1 MKFHFNKSVDKIV
14 VEDKKAKGLMV
25 DDKFLKFDRII
36 SNVDVNLTYKELLND
51 KTYLPDKE
59 NMSSSAIIFLGN

>member
-1 MKFHFNKSVDKIV
+1 M
-14 VEDKKAKGLMV
+14 E
-25 DDKFLKFDRII
+25 FDRII

-59 NMSSSAIIFLGN
+59 NMSSSAIIFFWGINKEFKKLDLHNILFSNNYKEEFKKNF